1 MIPIIIA
8 GVAIAASVVLASC
21 SDDEEAK
28 DDSGVQDAASDVD
41 SDSDVDTDTD
51 ADTDT
56 DTDVDTDTD
65 TYPETPFAPGINL
78 YSEAP
83 CAFPASITHNAADER
98 FYVTCGMPG
107 ALWKSPPL
115 GTGGDWTQTGS
126 VPGYPANHMMIDD
139 QHAVI
144 ARSAPDGFTVVDYTD
159 GSVTQDVNFADITI
173 TDELDQPLAFTPNYP
188 AGLYF
193 FEAGSRLFIATSN
206 LDSVDYA
213 DPSLTTFFA
222 GTVLYFDYN
231 GDGTFDTTAAGSIE
245 TSGVNPTGIAAIGAN
260 SFAVLSSG
268 PYAPSVESEAA
279 IDVVSLPDLDM
290 ESASLGSITGQ
301 TSPVMPL
308 TEGGLVLIGV
318 QKPENRI
325 MGVDPATGETL
336 LDRAMPDVENF
347 ISNICA
353 HSDVS
358 VMSDFGAFGEGS
370 SILFAHTQ
378 AAGWPGIPMTSVA
391 GGSSGPAVVVG
402 DTLYQTVTANDG
414 MSGSIWEAD
423 LGGME

>member
-1 MIPIIIA
+1 MAIPMIM
-8 GVAIAASVVLASC
+8 GC
-21 SDDEEAK
+21 SNDTIGATH
-28 DDSGVQDAASDVD
+28 DSGDDTDLDAASG
-41 SDSDVDTDTD
+41 DTDI
-51 ADTDT
+51 DT

-65 TYPETPFAPGINL
+65 TDSDVDTDTDPETPFAPGINL

-83 CAFPASITHNAADER
+83 CAFPASITHNALDDR
-98 FYVTCGMPG
+98 LYVTCGMPG

-115 GTGGDWTQTGS
+115 GTGGDWAQAGS

-139 QHAVI
+139 QYAVI

-245 TSGVNPTGIAAIGAN
+245 TSGVNPTGIAAIGAG
-260 SFAVLSSG
+260 SFAALSSG
-268 PYAPSVESEAA
+268 PYAPSVENEAA

-325 MGVDPATGETL
+325 MGVDPATGEVL

-353 HSDVS
+353 YGDVAA
-358 VMSDFGAFGEGS
+358 MSDFGAFGEGS
-370 SILFAHTQ
+370 LILFAHTQ

-391 GGSSGPAVVVG
+391 SGSSGPAIVVG

-414 MSGSIWEAD
+414 MSGSIWEAN
-423 LGGME
+423 LSGME